1 VSVDRTIAN
10 LSGKEALPRKNGELV
25 FQAPWE
31 GRAFGLAVVL
41 NENGVYPWSEFRT
54 RLIEAIG
61 RGGGD
66 YYANWLS
73 ALENLLVD
81 GGTVD
86 RHEIHRRAD
95 EYRTLERDPV
105 F

>member
-1 VSVDRTIAN
+1 MAVDRTIAN
-10 LSGKEALPRKNGELV
+10 LDGTAALPRKNGELV

-41 NENGVYPWSEFRT
+41 NEKGAYTWNAFRT
-54 RLIEAIG
+54 RLVEQIASG
-61 RGGGD
+61 SPD
-66 YYANWLS
+66 YYEKWLT
-73 ALENLLVD
+73 ALE
-81 GGTVD
+81 TVVLD
-86 RHEIHRRAD
+86 SGLITGDDLSRRTA